1 MLKRLNPRTNFDCD
15 AMELAK
21 LMFSADD
28 NKSARDLGVTVDEWM
43 QWKTGAEP
51 VPKAIWLCLKQQKQ
65 LEELKPLQGF
75 SLTGNRLDS
84 PWGPML
90 TDEILRL
97 PEYRKAARLAEKQAD
112 LIERLM
118 MERDFYRDNLDRQ
131 ARFGLMVNN
140 IFKGDG

>member
-1 MLKRLNPRTNFDCD
+1 
-15 AMELAK
+15 MELAK

-28 NKSARDLGVTVDEWM
+28 TKSAKELGVSVQEWM
-43 QWKTGAEP
+43 DWKTGVTP
-51 VPKAIWLCLKQQKQ
+51 VPKVVWLCLKQKKE
-65 LEELKPLQGF
+65 LEEMKPLRGF
-75 SLTGNRLDS
+75 TIEGNRLNS

-90 TDEILRL
+90 TEEIGRL
-97 PEYRKAARLAEKQAD
+97 PEYRRAAKLVEMQAE

-140 IFKGDG
+140 IFRDES